1 MQTWGDKFGE
11 KDKDALI
18 VFNLDAFESDIFT
31 HGGPS
36 ASPPARSRTI
46 LPSSILVA
54 WNDKSLDKDKY
65 VYDGV
70 RSLSASITK
79 AGIKVGQDLKDAAHY
94 TNYALYGTPLEVRT

>member
-54 WNDKSLDKDKY
+54 WNDKSLDKY
-65 VYDGV
+65 AYDNIRG
-70 RSLSASITK
+70 LSASVTK
-79 AGIKVGQDLKDAAHY
+79 PGS
-94 TNYALYGTPLEVRT
+94 RTART